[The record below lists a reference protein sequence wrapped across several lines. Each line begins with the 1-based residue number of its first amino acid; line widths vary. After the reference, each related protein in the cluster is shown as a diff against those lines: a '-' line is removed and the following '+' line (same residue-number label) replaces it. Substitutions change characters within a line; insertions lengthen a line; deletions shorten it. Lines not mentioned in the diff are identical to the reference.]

1 MSSQT
6 PKQTSAN
13 TLEIRGLRKRF
24 RRADDK
30 VIVFDDLNLS
40 VAAGEFVSIIG
51 PSGCGKSTLLRL
63 VCGLLDA
70 DAGSITINGET
81 PAEARERKHFG
92 FVPQT
97 PALLPW
103 KSVRQNVTLLQSLHR
118 NGRLDDNAVS
128 EIIAAVGLSEV
139 THSLPGELSG
149 GMQQRVSLARAFA
162 LRPPILLM
170 DEPFSALDEM
180 TRSEMR
186 YLLLDLWRDTE
197 ATILFVTHNIEEAL
211 VLSDRVLVMGAKPA
225 SIVANEAIDLARPRS
240 EGIEDSSDFHRLAAR
255 LRSALF
261 TETRDH

>member
-1 MSSQT
+1 MSSPSPT
-6 PKQTSAN
+6 PTT
-13 TLEIRGLRKRF
+13 TLEIQGLRKRF
-24 RRADDK
+24 KRADDK
-30 VIVFDDLNLS
+30 VVVFDDLNLS
-40 VAAGEFVSIIG
+40 ITAGEFVSIIG

-103 KSVRQNVTLLQSLHR
+103 KSVKQNVTLLRSLHPADP
-118 NGRLDDNAVS
+118 LDDDTVS
-128 EIIAAVGLSEV
+128 EIITAVGLADV
-139 THSLPGELSG
+139 TNSLPGELSG

-170 DEPFSALDEM
+170 DEPFSALDEI
-180 TRSEMR
+180 TRSDMR
-186 YLLLDLWRDTE
+186 YLLLDLWRDTG
-197 ATILFVTHNIEEAL
+197 ATILFVTHNVEEAL
-211 VLSDRVLVMGAKPA
+211 VLSDRVLVMGGQPA
-225 SIVANEAIDLARPRS
+225 SIVANEVVALQRPRA
-240 EGIEDSSDFHRLAAR
+240 EGIEDSPEFHSYAAR

-261 TETRDH
+261 NDTRGA